1 MTPSIN
7 APHYLIG
14 IFDCEDT
21 LLRGVRTLR
30 QEHRVQIAE
39 VYSPYPVHGL
49 DVALGY
55 KRSFLPKIA
64 FLFGL
69 LGTCL
74 ALGMQAGMMTMDWP
88 MIIGGKD
95 FFPLPVFIPITFE
108 ITVLLAAFGM
118 VGVFFAISDL
128 KPWKKPII
136 YDIRS
141 TDDKHVLVVSTRA
154 QRVVQE
160 VGALRSLLQACGAE
174 EIKERL

>member
-1 MTPSIN
+1 MG
-7 APHYLIG
+7 APQHIIG
-14 IFDCEDT
+14 IFDDEAL
-21 LLRGVRTLR
+21 LLRGVRAL
-30 QEHRVQIAE
+30 QVEHRIKIEE

-49 DVALGY
+49 DAALGY
-55 KRSFLPKIA
+55 RRSFLPRIA

-74 ALGMQAGMMTMDWP
+74 ALAMQVGMMTKDWP

-95 FFPLPVFIPITFE
+95 FFPLPAFIPVTFE
-108 ITVLLAAFGM
+108 LTVLLAAFGM

-141 TDDKHVLVVSTRA
+141 TDDRHVVVVSVRA
-154 QRVVQE
+154 QHTAREAEAIRV
-160 VGALRSLLQACGAE
+160 ALLACGASE
-174 EIKERL
+174 VKEKA